1 MSKAF
6 KAVFGDLLAESEV
19 NGRWVEYK
27 IATPFKGLPLRAARL
42 NVAIAQAKASRYPS
56 THINEAGDKVIV
68 KRSEIWQERYWEE
81 EEDRQRLDLGG
92 LHEQG

>member
-6 KAVFGDLLAESEV
+6 EAFFGDLLTESEV

-27 IATPFKGLPLRAARL
+27 ISGDATAAGLSLGL
-42 NVAIAQAKASRYPS
+42 NGVKSSRYPS

-68 KRSEIWQERYWEE
+68 KRSEVWQERYWDEAEE
-81 EEDRQRLDLGG
+81 QQRLDLGG
-92 LHEQG
+92 FHE